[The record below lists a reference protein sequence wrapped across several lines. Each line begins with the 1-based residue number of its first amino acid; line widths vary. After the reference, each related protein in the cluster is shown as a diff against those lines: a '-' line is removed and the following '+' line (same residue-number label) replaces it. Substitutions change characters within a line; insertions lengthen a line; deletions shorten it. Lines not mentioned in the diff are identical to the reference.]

1 MIVELGTKVLLA
13 ACSEVRRWQI
23 ERLVDDDFTISVN
36 VSTRQLLDGDL
47 LDHVMLALDGSGLRP
62 SNLVLEI
69 TETALMRDTERS
81 VRALGALRAL
91 GVRVALDDFGTG
103 YSSLSYLQ
111 QFPVDILKIDQSFVA
126 AIEIGRADTSLAPA
140 IVSLAANLRLRVVAE
155 GVETEFQAT
164 TLRRLGC
171 HLAQGFYFTRP
182 VDPTAMRAVLAER
195 LSGAF
200 AIR

>member
-1 MIVELGTKVLLA
+1 MSLPSCAVTYHATSRPKEKERMHAFRRSLLILCLSSIASAQA
-13 ACSEVRRWQI
+13 ADRA
-23 ERLVDDDFTISVN
+23 ERTLVTYVKSHQESAIA
-36 VSTRQLLDGDL
+36 LL
-47 LDHVMLALDGSGLRP
+47 
-62 SNLVLEI
+62 E
-69 TETALMRDTERS
+69 
-81 VRALGALRAL
+81 ALRAKGYGL
-91 GVRVALDDFGTG
+91 SLDDFGTG

-182 VDPTAMRAVLAER
+182 VDPANMRMVLAER
-195 LSGAF
+195 AVGASVS
-200 AIR
+200 